1 MKASLEKQEKNEVK
15 VKVEVD
21 GAAFEHAL
29 QAAYLKNRGRIAIQG
44 FRKGKAPRAVIE
56 AHYGKGVFY
65 EDAINDLYAETYPQ
79 AVEETG
85 IEPVDRP
92 AVEIEEIDE
101 EKGVTYTATVTV
113 KPEIKLGKYKGIEI
127 EEIEYNVT
135 DQEVDEAIEQV
146 RERNARWIAV
156 NERPVQEG
164 DRVLLD
170 YSGSIDGVQF
180 DGGTAERQT
189 LDIGSHTFIPGLE
202 EQIAGMAAGDKKDIH
217 VTFPE
222 EYHEESLKGKEAVF
236 AVIIHEI
243 KEKELPEL
251 DDEFAKDVSERDTL
265 DEYKADMRA
274 KMEKDAGERAQ
285 AQKENQ
291 LIEKVAANAEV
302 DIPPVMVDNQ
312 IDDMLREMEMQ
323 YRYYG
328 MTLEKYL
335 EMSGTSME
343 DYRSRFS
350 DEAYNR
356 VKVRLVMEVAAK
368 AEDPEVTE
376 EDIQAEYQ
384 RIADQYKRPVAE
396 VAERYGANREA
407 FIEGLKVQKTIDLL
421 LREAKMVAPKKTAK
435 KTGEKTTGAAN
446 KEKKENRD
454 TAE

>member
-251 DDEFAKDVSERDTL
+251 DDEFAKDVSEWDTL

-356 VKVRLVMEVAAK
+356 VKVRLVMEAAAK

>member
-1 MKASLEKQEKNEVK
+1 VKASLEKQEKNEVK

-21 GAAFEHAL
+21 GAAFERAL

-79 AVEETG
+79 AVEDTG

-92 AVEIEEIDE
+92 AVEIDEIDE

-113 KPEIKLGKYKGIEI
+113 KPEVKLGKYKGIEI

-156 NERPVQEG
+156 NERPVREG

-189 LDIGSHTFIPGLE
+189 LDIGSHTFIPGFE
-202 EQIAGMAAGDKKDIH
+202 EQIVGMAAGDKKDIH

-236 AVIIHEI
+236 AVTIHEI

-251 DDEFAKDVSERDTL
+251 DDEFAKDVSEWDTL
-265 DEYKADMRA
+265 DEYKADMRL

-285 AQKENQ
+285 AQRENQ

-356 VKVRLVMEVAAK
+356 VKARLVLEVASK

-384 RIADQYKRPVAE
+384 RIADQYKRPVEE
-396 VAERYGANREA
+396 VEERYAANREA

-435 KTGEKTTGAAN
+435 KTEKKTTGAAS

-454 TAE
+454 NAE